1 MRFRPT
7 PATVIAGAACFFAL
21 GGSALALSDSQAARP
36 QSRCAA
42 GAVRGVAAVTGGA
55 SVPGEFT
62 SSRSL
67 FARVFNCAGG
77 PIQVRRVAAGVFE
90 VRFSGNRALANGS
103 AGALASVEPAAGGGF
118 RVSLYAAGRDDQS
131 TWVSCSSRFSAPASR
146 RDMSLL

>member
-1 MRFRPT
+1 MRFWPT

-21 GGSALALSDSQAARP
+21 GGSALALSDSKAARP

-55 SVPGEFT
+55 SIPGEFT

-90 VRFSGNRALANGS
+90 VRFVGNRAQSALANGS

-118 RVSLYAAGRDDQS
+118 RVSLYAAGRDDP
-131 TWVSCSSRFSAPASR
+131 VDVGFVLVAI
-146 RDMSLL
+146 